1 MVICFESFWKAADQ
15 KRYRLP
21 MTGED
26 TGLGALASPLVGYL
40 GKVQE
45 RAASLEHC
53 PWCTSKGLTYALRSY
68 RINLQES
75 VTLCTNPQCLFPLVS
90 RSLED
95 VLACLDPVGPTV
107 GTKRKNCSALETEEL
122 ISPAHK
128 RLRSGVPDMLSSP
141 AQRGAEGAVLNGHHA
156 APKTE
161 DSKAN
166 GCGDSAGVET
176 AGRESPQHEDDV
188 LVKEPAN
195 AACGDALAPRTCWTS
210 AARRQ
215 CSSEALLIGDRDD
228 PVVSPRHA
236 APGTPEAEEDFGPSK
251 RCSLGSNPPSFT
263 SDHNYTAEIM
273 PLHNGRIARTQ
284 WKTLTAD
291 VPECEDV
298 PMESLSSASPS
309 KSEDLVSVANQPFW
323 SNSDNLCWL
332 DSLLVALV
340 NCKSL
345 IECKPKDEAEQSSVW
360 QLMRG
365 YEDICASIRMHQQT
379 GGDGAVKVPR
389 HVLEK
394 ADADLRC
401 LRMSAFKLLQPK
413 LNCKLGQ
420 RETPVFAMP
429 LLLASD
435 PWAEPLF
442 QSTFHWMF
450 RCSECKAASAERVLK
465 TLPTFTNVFP
475 DWSPLNAVHSAPC
488 NVCCQKNQRRTM
500 VLESVPSVFALHFVE
515 GLPDNDVRRYAFT
528 FKESRYSVTTVI
540 QYDHQLKHFVT
551 WTRNSDGSWLEYDD
565 LKHPECRSHRRFPV
579 PAQEM
584 HVVFWEVEEEEDQ
597 EPRACFPSTTFAES
611 PPFKKEVSPSRGDK
625 DLPAD
630 RLSYCTPDWSLL
642 RTPSVACAFSLAD
655 DGTNITDTPAGAVGN
670 TSIGSTTLL
679 DTFEGLSHDDI
690 VTLTLVELNEEG
702 TPNLNSP
709 SRNKML
715 DYAPDSPCSLSSAE
729 ISLGRGA
736 ELPQPTE
743 SDRAEGSSSDPSFVP
758 DGRKRRGRRRGTRF
772 TRRKRSAAKAAAP
785 KAAGKAAPKAP
796 KAAAPKAPKAAAPK
810 APKAAAPKAA
820 PEAAA
825 LEEVALEAAQ
835 VLPDES
841 AEAAT
846 ALDTTP
852 PVVKAQ
858 QVSPVSST
866 DASPLSGGR
875 RSPPMQHQHARWS
888 FLLSKHPMNQVQRS
902 IAKLAPSHPTTTTTA
917 VAHVKPSRPAAPSR
931 STSNPATKPPTP
943 GGFAPKQQLR
953 TEEGDGLPLKA
964 AEMYDGFLTKSSSPL
979 PPPASPDGKLKPF
992 QPATFNHQTLLKN
1005 TPLPL
1010 PRAGLLPEINGPKMQ
1025 SSRSSKPPPG
1035 LSDTEALRYKLI
1047 KKLKAKK
1054 KKLAKLNEM
1063 LGHNRA
1069 AGPRPDSTDLGS
1081 PHTVTSSTYDGSLCD
1096 DFLSDLLSPA
1106 TTASNLS
1113 PDSTGFLE
1121 MLANGQDGAD
1131 RPDGGDNSVGS
1142 AARENAP
1149 SPENFLE
1156 EFLSQ
1161 AVAQRPSE
1169 METEAL
1175 SALEL
1180 FV

>member
-1 MVICFESFWKAADQ
+1 
-15 KRYRLP
+15 LP

-40 GKVQE
+40 GKE

-128 RLRSGVPDMLSSP
+128 RLRS
-141 AQRGAEGAVLNGHHA
+141 
-156 APKTE
+156 
-161 DSKAN
+161 
-166 GCGDSAGVET
+166 
-176 AGRESPQHEDDV
+176 
-188 LVKEPAN
+188 
-195 AACGDALAPRTCWTS
+195 
-210 AARRQ
+210 
-215 CSSEALLIGDRDD
+215 ALLIGDRDD

-611 PPFKKEVSPSRGDK
+611 PPFKKEVSPS
-625 DLPAD
+625 
-630 RLSYCTPDWSLL
+630 
-642 RTPSVACAFSLAD
+642 
-655 DGTNITDTPAGAVGN
+655 
-670 TSIGSTTLL
+670 
-679 DTFEGLSHDDI
+679 
-690 VTLTLVELNEEG
+690 
-702 TPNLNSP
+702 
-709 SRNKML
+709 
-715 DYAPDSPCSLSSAE
+715 
-729 ISLGRGA
+729 
-736 ELPQPTE
+736 
-743 SDRAEGSSSDPSFVP
+743 
-758 DGRKRRGRRRGTRF
+758 
-772 TRRKRSAAKAAAP
+772 
-785 KAAGKAAPKAP
+785 
-796 KAAAPKAPKAAAPK
+796 
-810 APKAAAPKAA
+810 
-820 PEAAA
+820 
-825 LEEVALEAAQ
+825 
-835 VLPDES
+835 
-841 AEAAT
+841 
-846 ALDTTP
+846 
-852 PVVKAQ
+852 
-858 QVSPVSST
+858 
-866 DASPLSGGR
+866 
-875 RSPPMQHQHARWS
+875 
-888 FLLSKHPMNQVQRS
+888 
-902 IAKLAPSHPTTTTTA
+902 
-917 VAHVKPSRPAAPSR
+917 
-931 STSNPATKPPTP
+931 
-943 GGFAPKQQLR
+943 
-953 TEEGDGLPLKA
+953 
-964 AEMYDGFLTKSSSPL
+964 
-979 PPPASPDGKLKPF
+979 
-992 QPATFNHQTLLKN
+992 
-1005 TPLPL
+1005 
-1010 PRAGLLPEINGPKMQ
+1010 
-1025 SSRSSKPPPG
+1025 
-1035 LSDTEALRYKLI
+1035 
-1047 KKLKAKK
+1047 
-1054 KKLAKLNEM
+1054 
-1063 LGHNRA
+1063 
-1069 AGPRPDSTDLGS
+1069 
-1081 PHTVTSSTYDGSLCD
+1081 
-1096 DFLSDLLSPA
+1096 
-1106 TTASNLS
+1106 
-1113 PDSTGFLE
+1113 
-1121 MLANGQDGAD
+1121 
-1131 RPDGGDNSVGS
+1131 
-1142 AARENAP
+1142 
-1149 SPENFLE
+1149 
-1156 EFLSQ
+1156 
-1161 AVAQRPSE
+1161 
-1169 METEAL
+1169 
-1175 SALEL
+1175 
-1180 FV
+1180 